1 MISSFIQSP
10 EDYMGSFAQQS
21 GPQNAGSY
29 APQSGAIFGILKNM
43 KESFEANLA
52 ASQREETESS
62 KAYEEL
68 KAAKN
73 SEIKAGTTQIQKKT
87 AEMAAADEKNAES
100 KQDLDDTTNTLAADT
115 DFLAK
120 LKEHCELMDKEMEAR
135 QKARTEEIS
144 AVSKALGVLT
154 ADDAHDLF
162 TKTFGFLQ
170 MANTVQSHR
179 RTAAAEVLSATAKK
193 TSNPKLSA
201 LALR

>member
-1 MISSFIQSP
+1 MPSQKKMITAFVQSP

-68 KAAKN
+68 KAAK
-73 SEIKAGTTQIQKKT
+73 SAEIAAGTSQIEKKT

-135 QKARTEEIS
+135 QKTRTEEIG
-144 AVSKALGVLT
+144 AVSKVL
-154 ADDAHDLF
+154 A
-162 TKTFGFLQ
+162 
-170 MANTVQSHR
+170 
-179 RTAAAEVLSATAKK
+179 ATAKK
-193 TSNPKLSA
+193 TQNPKLA
-201 LALR
+201 AVATAVKLDAFGTVK